1 MNIKKKLIAL
11 SAVLAIAASFAGC
24 SDNKDSAGKDETTT
38 EPATLSSEEYDQV
51 TKHDLTIE
59 PFVPGEGEVTQDAVE
74 GGDSSSDN
82 NAEGGSDT
90 ANNNNAAEGGNVA
103 GGDNAAGGNT
113 GSTAS
118 GNSDSANTNNNDAV
132 ADNDAGS
139 NNADL
144 PTDAGLQVH
153 NGTRTTMQA
162 WWMDLSKSKDYV
174 FNGEYL
180 VAEFKIKDDTQD
192 GIYPVT
198 LDWLDFANWET
209 QTIKFT
215 GIDGAVIVGA
225 EAPENTFN
233 DDDTPQIMVSN
244 VSGKAGETVKVSIN
258 VKNNPGVI
266 GNILRFSY
274 NSDVLEY
281 VGGGEGA
288 DFNGHF
294 K

>member
-1 MNIKKKLIAL
+1 MDFIYKLYQTDNFTVILTVAIG
-11 SAVLAIAASFAGC
+11 AVVFIVMFVVPQFVEMFAS
-24 SDNKDSAGKDETTT
+24 
-38 EPATLSSEEYDQV
+38 
-51 TKHDLTIE
+51 
-59 PFVPGEGEVTQDAVE
+59 
-74 GGDSSSDN
+74 N
-82 NAEGGSDT
+82 NAE
-90 ANNNNAAEGGNVA
+90 
-103 GGDNAAGGNT
+103 
-113 GSTAS
+113 
-118 GNSDSANTNNNDAV
+118 
-132 ADNDAGS
+132 
-139 NNADL
+139 L
-144 PTDAGLQVH
+144 PTDGGLQVH

-180 VAEFKIKDDTQD
+180 VAEFKIKDDAPD

-225 EAPENTFN
+225 DAPENTFN